1 VRSLILTY
9 SFRNKQKY
17 AHRGRRLLQ
26 NQYISDLPGSNM
38 SAGGFLTTCAGR
50 IERVTDFFGK
60 LTWYCILL
68 MVIAG
73 AYNAIMR
80 SLSGWAHIDPESAGT
95 FQRALHWIGEV
106 ARQASSNTF
115 IELQWYLFSVVFLL
129 GAAYALKTG
138 AHVRVDIFY
147 NRISPTGK
155 AWVNIAGTVAFLIPF
170 CLLMIWTSWPVVVDS
185 WIRLEGSPDPGGLPR
200 YPLLTVVPL
209 AFILLMVQ
217 GLAFAARETVTIL
230 DLAETQRQNRHART

>member
-1 VRSLILTY
+1 
-9 SFRNKQKY
+9 
-17 AHRGRRLLQ
+17 
-26 NQYISDLPGSNM
+26 
-38 SAGGFLTTCAGR
+38 
-50 IERVTDFFGK
+50 
-60 LTWYCILL
+60 
-68 MVIAG
+68 
-73 AYNAIMR
+73 MR
-80 SLSGWAHIDPESAGT
+80 SLSGWAHIDPESAGA

-115 IELQWYLFSVVFLL
+115 IELQWYLFSLVFLL

-155 AWVNIAGTVAFLIPF
+155 AWVNVAGTVAFLIPF

-217 GLAFAARETVTIL
+217 GLAFAAREAVTIL
-230 DLAETQRQNRHART
+230 ELAETQRQNRHART

>member
-1 VRSLILTY
+1 
-9 SFRNKQKY
+9 
-17 AHRGRRLLQ
+17 
-26 NQYISDLPGSNM
+26 M
-38 SAGGFLTTCAGR
+38 SAKGFLTTFAR
-50 IERVTDFFGK
+50 RTERVTDFFGK
-60 LTWYCILL
+60 LTWVCILL

-73 AYNAIMR
+73 AYNAVMR
-80 SLSGWAHIDPESAGT
+80 SLSGWAHLDPESAGT
-95 FQRALHWIGEV
+95 LQRALHWVGEV

-115 IELQWYLFSVVFLL
+115 IELQWYLFSLVFLL

-155 AWVNIAGTVAFLIPF
+155 AWVNIAGTVVFLIPF
-170 CLLMIWTSWPVVVDS
+170 CLLMISTSWPVVVDS

-209 AFILLMVQ
+209 AFILLMIQ
-217 GLAFAARETVTIL
+217 GLASAAREAITII
-230 DLAETQRQNRHART
+230 DLAKAQRLNRHART

>member
-1 VRSLILTY
+1 
-9 SFRNKQKY
+9 
-17 AHRGRRLLQ
+17 
-26 NQYISDLPGSNM
+26 M
-38 SAGGFLTTCAGR
+38 SAEGFLTTFAGR
-50 IERVTDFFGK
+50 TERVTDFFGK
-60 LTWYCILL
+60 LTWYCTLL

-80 SLSGWAHIDPESAGT
+80 SLSGWAHLDPESADT
-95 FQRALHWIGEV
+95 LQRILHWIGEV

-115 IELQWYLFSVVFLL
+115 IELQWYLFSMAFLL

-147 NRISPTGK
+147 NHISPTAK
-155 AWVNIAGTVAFLIPF
+155 AWVNIAGTVVFLIPF
-170 CLLMIWTSWPVVVDS
+170 CLLMISTSWPVVVDS

-209 AFILLMVQ
+209 AFVLLMIQ
-217 GLAFAARETVTIL
+217 GLASAAREAITII
-230 DLAETQRQNRHART
+230 DLAKTQRSNRHART

>member
-1 VRSLILTY
+1 
-9 SFRNKQKY
+9 
-17 AHRGRRLLQ
+17 
-26 NQYISDLPGSNM
+26 M
-38 SAGGFLTTCAGR
+38 SAEGFLTTFAGR
-50 IERVTDFFGK
+50 TERVTDFFGK

-80 SLSGWAHIDPESAGT
+80 SLSGWAHLDPESAGT
-95 FQRALHWIGEV
+95 LQRALHWIGEV

-115 IELQWYLFSVVFLL
+115 IELQWYLFSLVFLL

-155 AWVNIAGTVAFLIPF
+155 AWVNIAGTVVFLIPF
-170 CLLMIWTSWPVVVDS
+170 CLLMISTSWPVVVDS

-209 AFILLMVQ
+209 AFILLMIQ
-217 GLAFAARETVTIL
+217 GLASAAREAITII
-230 DLAETQRQNRHART
+230 DLAKTQRLNRHART

>member
-1 VRSLILTY
+1 
-9 SFRNKQKY
+9 
-17 AHRGRRLLQ
+17 
-26 NQYISDLPGSNM
+26 M
-38 SAGGFLTTCAGR
+38 SAEGFLTTCAGR

-155 AWVNIAGTVAFLIPF
+155 AWVNIAGTIAFLIPF

-217 GLAFAARETVTIL
+217 GLAFAAREAVTIL

>member
-1 VRSLILTY
+1 
-9 SFRNKQKY
+9 
-17 AHRGRRLLQ
+17 
-26 NQYISDLPGSNM
+26 M
-38 SAGGFLTTCAGR
+38 SAEGFLTTFAGR
-50 IERVTDFFGK
+50 TERVTDFFGK
-60 LTWYCILL
+60 LTWFCVLL

-80 SLSGWAHIDPESAGT
+80 SLSGWAHLDPEGAGA
-95 FQRALHWIGEV
+95 FHRVLHWVGEV

-115 IELQWYLFSVVFLL
+115 IELQWYLFSLVFLL

-147 NRISPTGK
+147 NHISPTAK
-155 AWVNIAGTVAFLIPF
+155 AWVNIAGTVVFLIPF
-170 CLLMIWTSWPVVVDS
+170 CLLMISTSWPVVVDS

-209 AFILLMVQ
+209 AFVLLMIQ
-217 GLAFAARETVTIL
+217 GLASAAREAITII
-230 DLAETQRQNRHART
+230 DLAKTQRSNRHART

>member
-1 VRSLILTY
+1 
-9 SFRNKQKY
+9 
-17 AHRGRRLLQ
+17 
-26 NQYISDLPGSNM
+26 M
-38 SAGGFLTTCAGR
+38 SAEGFLTTFAGR
-50 IERVTDFFGK
+50 TERVTDFFGK

-80 SLSGWAHIDPESAGT
+80 SLSGWAHLDPENADT
-95 FQRALHWIGEV
+95 FQRTLHWIGEV

-115 IELQWYLFSVVFLL
+115 IELQWYLFSLVFLL

-155 AWVNIAGTVAFLIPF
+155 AWINIAGTVVFLIPF
-170 CLLMIWTSWPVVVDS
+170 CLLMISTSWPVVVDS

-217 GLAFAARETVTIL
+217 GLASAAREAISIV
-230 DLAETQRQNRHART
+230 DLAKTQRLNRHART

>member
-1 VRSLILTY
+1 
-9 SFRNKQKY
+9 
-17 AHRGRRLLQ
+17 
-26 NQYISDLPGSNM
+26 M
-38 SAGGFLTTCAGR
+38 SAEGFLTTFAGR
-50 IERVTDFFGK
+50 TERVTDFFGK

-80 SLSGWAHIDPESAGT
+80 SLSGWAHLDPESAGT
-95 FQRALHWIGEV
+95 LQRALHWVGEV

-115 IELQWYLFSVVFLL
+115 IELQWYLFSLVFLL

-155 AWVNIAGTVAFLIPF
+155 AWVNIAGTVVFLIPF
-170 CLLMIWTSWPVVVDS
+170 CLLMISTSWPVVVDS

-209 AFILLMVQ
+209 AFILLMIQ
-217 GLAFAARETVTIL
+217 GLASAAREAITII
-230 DLAETQRQNRHART
+230 DLAKTQRLNRHART